1 MLCESINP
9 KEPVFYAC
17 GWQVR
22 EVGGGRFNA
31 WHTGLLDGTST
42 IMVRRHDGTDWAV
55 LFNTDRSQDGQVL
68 SNKIDPLVHAAAD
81 AVKSWPTQ
89 DLLGSDGR

>member
-1 MLCESINP
+1 
-9 KEPVFYAC
+9 
-17 GWQVR
+17 
-22 EVGGGRFNA
+22 
-31 WHTGLLDGTST
+31 
-42 IMVRRHDGTDWAV
+42 MVRRHDGTDWAV